1 VGETGAATTFVFVGG
16 LHRSGT
22 SLVCRCLAEHP
33 LIGGFAGAGEDDR
46 RQIRDGIDPA
56 SFLTEQS
63 PAVSRQTADELFAKW
78 SREWDPG
85 RPFLVARA
93 PENLVRTRFLQA
105 LFPES
110 RFVMV
115 MRDPIAV
122 AGAMQRESRLSDLE
136 LIAHWLICH
145 ERLLADVPGVRHL
158 NLVRYEDLVAGPEQ
172 VLSGMFGLLGLEAPP
187 ETALSVLQH
196 SNELYLD
203 AWQRRRSSWRRRRAY
218 DEIIAAL
225 ESRVTRFGYSLA
237 NPGERVFC
245 DRAVDALAPRAA

>member
-1 VGETGAATTFVFVGG
+1 VGTGGSTTFVFVGG

-22 SLVCRCLAEHP
+22 SLLCRCLAQHP
-33 LIGGFAGAGEDDR
+33 LIGGYAGVAEDDR
-46 RQIRDGIDPA
+46 RQIRDGLDPA

-63 PAVSRQTADELFAKW
+63 PAASRQTADDLYARW
-78 SREWDPG
+78 SREWDTT
-85 RPFLVARA
+85 RPYLVARA

-122 AGAMQRESRLSDLE
+122 AGATEGASRLSELE

-158 NLVRYEDLVAGPEQ
+158 SLVRYEDLVADPQG
-172 VLSGMFGLLGLEAPP
+172 VLADVFGFLGLQAPP
-187 ETALSVLQH
+187 ETWKNVLQH

-203 AWQRRRSSWRRRRAY
+203 AWRRRRASWRRRRSY
-218 DEIIAAL
+218 DELIAAI
-225 ESRVTRFGYSLA
+225 EGRVTRFGYSLA
-237 NPGERVFC
+237 SPGERVFP
-245 DRAVDALAPRAA
+245 DRAVDALVPRAA